1 MWVAVPRTL
10 ALCPITPP
18 NPSSFS
24 SPSFSPLVFSA
35 PSSFAPTPPP
45 PPLRASSSPRISPTH
60 PSPPRRAPGESG
72 AGAGEDSRRQ
82 HKALL
87 VETFHQSSTL
97 RALLRQLSRKGSDP
111 LRMLRR
117 DGDWTSDQ
125 LWAAVAFLA
134 ESGRSGE
141 ALQVFDYWKNNEIAR
156 INEANYSRIIRFL
169 CERSFTSEAV
179 SAFQDMKSHDLIPS
193 LAIYNA
199 IIHGFAREKK
209 FDEAIATLEKIS
221 EVGLPRK
228 SETYNGLIQAY
239 GSHKM
244 YDDMSKCVKRMESDG
259 CFPDEVTYNIL
270 ITEFARGGLI
280 ERVERTFRTLL
291 SKRMNLQPSTLV
303 AMLEA
308 YTDLE
313 ILEKMEKAYNRV
325 LKTKAFLKESLIRK
339 LAKVYIKNHRFSC
352 LEDLGNDIGGTVGRN
367 DLVWCILLLSSACC
381 LSRKGIDS
389 VVREMEVAKAQFSIT
404 FANILAHFYLK
415 MKDFRALDVTFMR
428 ARKENIKPDIVTIG
442 ILFDACKIGYDGTR
456 VLEEW
461 VRNGYLQDIAQMRTN
476 ELVLTAFGK
485 GFFLIKC
492 EKLYSSLESDKKRS
506 HSWRYCDL
514 ISLAFSGRKT
524 GGQQPGLNTNKY
536 EDLG

>member
-10 ALCPITPP
+10 ALFPITPP

-35 PSSFAPTPPP
+35 PSSFAPPPPPPP

-60 PSPPRRAPGESG
+60 PSPPRRAPGNPAPAPAPAKTPGGSTRPSWSRPSTRAAPSG
-72 AGAGEDSRRQ
+72 PVG
-82 HKALL
+82 
-87 VETFHQSSTL
+87 
-97 RALLRQLSRKGSDP
+97 
-111 LRMLRR
+111 
-117 DGDWTSDQ
+117 
-125 LWAAVAFLA
+125 AVAFLA

-156 INEANYSRIIRFL
+156 INEANYSRIIRLL

-280 ERVERTFRTLL
+280 ERVERIFRTLL

-381 LSRKGIDS
+381 LSRKGIES
-389 VVREMEVAKAQFSIT
+389 VVREMELAKAQFSIT

-461 VRNGYLQDIAQMRTN
+461 VRNGYLQDIAQMRTD

-485 GFFLIKC
+485 GFFLMKC
-492 EKLYSSLESDKKRS
+492 EKLYSLLESDKKRS
-506 HSWRYCDL
+506 RSWRYCDL
-514 ISLAFSGRKT
+514 ISLAFSERKT